1 MWRKISAVVIPTV
14 IAVGILA
21 YMLWRVWDDLVM
33 TIASAD
39 PLYLAAAVVVCT
51 AAWFLRGWRYRAV
64 LGGLTVRV
72 GLIFST
78 ACIFLSQTAN
88 LIVPARL
95 GDLVR
100 LFILKHERLAT
111 YSQGFSSIVVE
122 RVFDVVTVAVLGL
135 IALPFV
141 LDVPD
146 WFLPLI
152 AVPIIGGIA
161 FALFL
166 WFVGDRHS
174 ENRILAVVY
183 RMLAEIRAASLNLQA
198 VLVLGASSIAIWLVD
213 IAVCAIVVLMFG
225 EWIPFPIIVLAV
237 VVGNLVKAV
246 PITPGGVGTYEFAL
260 AVTFELAGMAPATAT
275 VIAVIDHLIKNGVT
289 LVGGIAS
296 LYYFGDWSVSLMK
309 RSFSEGLS
317 REELR
322 EP

>member
-1 MWRKISAVVIPTV
+1 MWRKVSAVVVPTV

-33 TIASAD
+33 TID
-39 PLYLAAAVVVCT
+39 KVHPLYLGVAIAVCLV
-51 AAWFLRGWRYRAV
+51 AWFLRGWRYREI
-64 LGGLTVRV
+64 LGGMGIRVRYT
-72 GLIFST
+72 FST

-100 LFILKHERLAT
+100 LFILKHEHLAT

-122 RVFDVVTVAVLGL
+122 RIFDVVTVALLGFL
-135 IALPFV
+135 ALPFV
-141 LDVPD
+141 LHVPD
-146 WFLPLI
+146 WFLPLL
-152 AVPIIGGIA
+152 AVPIVGGIA
-161 FALFL
+161 FAIFL
-166 WFVGDRHS
+166 WFFGDRHS
-174 ENRILAVVY
+174 ENRILAIFY
-183 RMLAEIRAASLNLQA
+183 DILAEIREASLNLRA
-198 VLVLGASSIAIWLVD
+198 VVVLGASSVVIWLVD
-213 IAVCAIVVLMFG
+213 IAVCAVVALMFG
-225 EWIPFPIIVLAV
+225 EWVPVSVFVLAV
-237 VVGNLVKAV
+237 VIGNLVKAV

-260 AVTFELAGMAPATAT
+260 ALTFELTGMAPATAT
-275 VIAVIDHLIKNGVT
+275 VIAVVDHLIKNGVT
-289 LVGGIAS
+289 LIGGVAS

>member
-33 TIASAD
+33 TVESAH
-39 PLYLAAAVVVCT
+39 PVYLAVAVAVCVV
-51 AAWFLRGWRYRAV
+51 AWLLRGWRYRAI
-64 LGGLTVRV
+64 LGGMGIRV
-72 GLIFST
+72 GYFFST

-100 LFILKHERLAT
+100 LFILKHENLAT
-111 YSQGFSSIVVE
+111 YSQGFSSIIVE
-122 RVFDVVTVAVLGL
+122 RIFDVVTVALLGL
-135 IALPFV
+135 LALPFV

-152 AVPIIGGIA
+152 AVPIVGGIA

-166 WFVGDRHS
+166 WVMGDRHS
-174 ENRILAVVY
+174 ENRILAILY
-183 RMLAEIRAASLNLQA
+183 GILAEVREASLNLRA
-198 VLVLGASSIAIWLVD
+198 VVVLGASSVVIWLVD
-213 IAVCAIVVLMFG
+213 IAVCAVVALMFG
-225 EWIPFPIIVLAV
+225 EWVPVSVFVLAV

-275 VIAVIDHLIKNGVT
+275 VIAVVDHLIKNGVT
-289 LVGGIAS
+289 LIGGVVS

>member
-33 TIASAD
+33 TVAHAH
-39 PLYLAAAVVVCT
+39 PLYLAVAVVVCT
-51 AAWFLRGWRYRAV
+51 AAWFLRGWRYQAI
-64 LGGLTVRV
+64 LGGLIVRV

-111 YSQGFSSIVVE
+111 YSQGFSSIIVE
-122 RVFDVVTVAVLGL
+122 RVFDVVTIAVLGL

-141 LDVPD
+141 LHVPD

-152 AVPIIGGIA
+152 AVPIVGGAA

-174 ENRILAVVY
+174 ENRILGAIY
-183 RMLAEIRAASLNLQA
+183 RIFAEIRAASLNLQA
-198 VLVLGASSIAIWLVD
+198 VLILGASSIVIWLVD
-213 IAVCAIVVLMFG
+213 IAVCAVVVLMFG
-225 EWIPFPIIVLAV
+225 EWIPFPVIVLAV
-237 VVGNLVKAV
+237 VIGNLVKAV

-275 VIAVIDHLIKNGVT
+275 VIAVVDHLIKNGVT
-289 LVGGIAS
+289 LFGGIAS